1 MCAQAPVSLAVWDEY
16 VTQLMSHLGAGA
28 IQYWELWNEANDPL
42 YWQGDPKMLVAMA
55 QDAKTIIKGVDPA
68 AVILSP
74 SVTGV
79 YETADECTG
88 SVPYCGTT
96 WLSTWMAA
104 GGNGT
109 IDVVAFHAYPGI
121 GMNPEEIQG
130 SVYQLQAAMNRNGVG
145 PLPIWDTESSWRNNT
160 NLPAASDQAS
170 WLARHFLL
178 EESIGIQRT
187 FWYAYDAPTWGT
199 LWTSTSGLDLAG
211 EAYGQVEKWLTGA
224 TINQP
229 CAAVPANQTT
239 FVCSYTRPNGY
250 VAQAVWNT
258 AGAAS
263 YAVPSQFVQYH
274 DLTGAVTPVSGG
286 MVEISTSPILLES
299 SSAF

>member
-1 MCAQAPVSLAVWDEY
+1 
-16 VTQLMSHLGAGA
+16 
-28 IQYWELWNEANDPL
+28 
-42 YWQGDPKMLVAMA
+42 
-55 QDAKTIIKGVDPA
+55 
-68 AVILSP
+68 
-74 SVTGV
+74 
-79 YETADECTG
+79 
-88 SVPYCGTT
+88 
-96 WLSTWMAA
+96 MAA